1 MTSIPKW
8 IIAIGIIGFLTFSI
22 VSWVIGFKNTA
33 IRYEQNVKKS
43 WGEVE
48 SSYQRRND
56 LIGSLVKTVSGAAK
70 FEKST
75 LTEVIEA
82 RAKATSITIDP
93 SKATPEQ
100 MEAFQKSQSSV
111 NSSLSRLLVS
121 VERYPDLKANENFLR
136 LQTELVGT
144 ENRINMS
151 RNAYNESVPP
161 YNIHIKELP
170 NSILAGFFGLTELN
184 YYKSDAGSE
193 KAPEIEF
200 NFD

>member
-1 MTSIPKW
+1 MNVLKW
-8 IIAIGIIGFLTFSI
+8 LVPVGIIGVVLFSL
-22 VSWVIGFKNTA
+22 VGWVVGFKNTA
-33 IRYEQNVKKS
+33 VRYEEDAKNA
-43 WGEVE
+43 WGGVE

-56 LIGSLVKTVSGAAK
+56 LIGSLVKTVQGAAK

-75 LTEVIEA
+75 LTAVIEA
-82 RAKATSITIDP
+82 RAKATSVTIDP

-100 MEAFQKSQSSV
+100 MESFQRSQSSV

-121 VERYPDLKANENFLR
+121 VEQYPELKANENFLR
-136 LQTELVGT
+136 LQTEIVGT

-151 RNAYNESVPP
+151 RNSYNTAIKP

-170 NSILAGFFGLTELN
+170 NSILAGFFGLKEMA
-184 YYKSDAGSE
+184 YYKADPGSE
-193 KAPEIEF
+193 KAPSIEF